1 MEKAVIDRVSF
12 FLEMVSSAEHASPL
26 SISLTSSDG
35 LSTSLRSASEVK
47 AGPTPS
53 SSSGNVIAASISSH
67 TLKATNSTEAKS
79 GNSSGAGS
87 DVAVALAT
95 RSQTFD
101 EGSSRK

>member
-1 MEKAVIDRVSF
+1 
-12 FLEMVSSAEHASPL
+12 MVSSAEHASPL

-67 TLKATNSTEAKS
+67 TLKATNSTETKS
-79 GNSSGAGS
+79 SSAGDYVGTS
-87 DVAVALAT
+87 GMGP

-101 EGSSRK
+101 EGTSRK